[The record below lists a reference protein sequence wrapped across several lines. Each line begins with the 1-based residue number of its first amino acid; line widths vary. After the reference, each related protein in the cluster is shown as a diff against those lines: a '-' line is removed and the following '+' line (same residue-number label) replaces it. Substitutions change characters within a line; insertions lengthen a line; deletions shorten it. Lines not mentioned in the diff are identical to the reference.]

1 MKVHLHQIPQGETLH
16 LEGDEAADALG
27 LEEAGSQAVSPL
39 RYSLDV
45 GVSEGGL
52 FGTGSLSLHV
62 RQQCVKCLG
71 DFEHE
76 LVIEPFAFQID
87 LTGNELMDLT
97 PTIREDIHLAL
108 PPHPRCDAVGSNKKC
123 PAAYES
129 VSRASRFAPENAGSA
144 FDVLEKLKP
153 ISE

>member
-1 MKVHLHQIPQGETLH
+1 MKVHLRQIPQGETLH
-16 LEGDEAADALG
+16 LEGEEDAGALG
-27 LEEAGSQAVSPL
+27 LAEADSEAVSPL
-39 RYSLDV
+39 RYSIDV
-45 GVSEGGL
+45 GMSDGGL
-52 FGTGSLSLHV
+52 FGSGSLALRV
-62 RQQCVKCLG
+62 RQRCVCCLG

-76 LVIEPFAFQID
+76 IVIDPFGFQIE

-97 PTIREDIHLAL
+97 PAIREDIHLVL

-129 VSRASRFAPENAGSA
+129 VSRASRFAPGKAGSA
-144 FDVLEKLKP
+144 FDVLDKLKP